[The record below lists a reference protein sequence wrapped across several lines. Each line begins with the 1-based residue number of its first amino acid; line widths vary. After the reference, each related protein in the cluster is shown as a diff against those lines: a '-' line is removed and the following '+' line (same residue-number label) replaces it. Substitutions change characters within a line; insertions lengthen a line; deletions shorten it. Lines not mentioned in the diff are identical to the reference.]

1 MAIVPGFGSQSLI
14 NAQMGIKP
22 AQVTTIPGISN
33 TTALTTAQQNFKDNS
48 LKTTTTIKKQ
58 EKIKPVKKDLSLQE
72 QFNKWFNTNKAG
84 YGNLFKKITGKEAIS
99 YNIPG
104 SPTYKEVNIDN
115 EKKYLQNLY
124 STGNEGQ
131 KKFAKTQAAVY
142 GVTLS
147 EPSRNVSAE
156 NPAMAGIF
164 AQPEYQPG
172 IGVKPLVTPV
182 DTTPG
187 GVPVVPS
194 TITTPGLGDSSELI
208 KVQSNIKPVLDKVV
222 SDTSKGEGKPSTDK
236 VINDITDGEGFGSDK
251 EKNDAIKVVE
261 DKKQEIIQSDLSLEQ
276 KTDILKSFNDL
287 QDAITKKAISALKAS
302 KEQALIGLGQAQAAI
317 TPQYE
322 SQRARAATTSMQ
334 QARNFAEYLA
344 ARGQSTSGLA
354 AQAELTRGSGLTRQL
369 GEISQQEQAA
379 KDQLSANKAKIQSDF
394 QLAVANAK
402 SNAEIAK
409 LNETYR
415 QLIKEEDRAYEE
427 SIYQRNK
434 KDAEERLANDRKYN
448 EMIFNRNR
456 ALELGDIEAAR
467 AYEKEMIDYRAQVEI
482 DVAAEK
488 AALAP
493 KQTTEV
499 EYDYKTDPDFGIE
512 LQDLLTGDAEQ
523 IRQNYALLLANSAA
537 YIDKFDYPGYNELK
551 KQMESL
557 KDENGFTIVTVK

>member
-1 MAIVPGFGSQSLI
+1 MAYNPFGNNTAYDPT
-14 NAQMGIKP
+14 NAYKP
-22 AQVTTIPGISN
+22 S
-33 TTALTTAQQNFKDNS
+33 
-48 LKTTTTIKKQ
+48 KTTTSNSNTFTSALPTSDVVTNAQ
-58 EKIKPVKKDLSLQE
+58 SKIKIAPSTKKDEKGLTVKE
-72 QFNKWFNTNKAG
+72 KFNQWFNTNKAG

-115 EKKYLQNLY
+115 EKIYLQNLY

-131 KKFAKTQAAVY
+131 KEFAKTQAVIY

-147 EPSRNVSAE
+147 EPSKNIAAE
-156 NPAMAGIF
+156 NPAMAGVF
-164 AQPEYQPG
+164 AQPQYQAG
-172 IGVKPLVTPV
+172 TNVKPLTTPI
-182 DTTPG
+182 DTTPQQA
-187 GVPVVPS
+187 PVIPS
-194 TITTPGLGDSSELI
+194 TITTPGLGDSSKLI
-208 KVQSNIKPVLDKVV
+208 EVQSNIKPTLDRVV
-222 SDTSKGEGKPSTDK
+222 SDTSEGKGKPSTDE
-236 VINDITDGEGFGSDK
+236 VINEITDGKGFGSDK

-261 DKKQEIIQSDLSLEQ
+261 DKKQEVIQSDLPPEK

-287 QDAITKKAISALKAS
+287 QDAITKKAISALKTS
-302 KEQALIGLGQAQAAI
+302 KEQTLIALGQAQAAI

-369 GEISQQEQAA
+369 GEISQQEQSA

-427 SIYQRNK
+427 KIYQRNK
-434 KDAEERLANDRKYN
+434 KDVEERLANDRKYN

-456 ALELGDIEAAR
+456 ALELGDLESAR
-467 AYEKEMIDYRAQVEI
+467 AYEKEMIGYRAQVEI
-482 DVAAEK
+482 DVATQK

-493 KQTTEV
+493 KEITQV
-499 EYDYKTDPDFGIE
+499 EYDYKTDPNFATV
-512 LQDLLTGDAEQ
+512 LNTLLTGDIESNYKDL
-523 IRQNYALLLANSAA
+523 IQNSSE
-537 YIDKFDYPGYNELK
+537 YISIFGYSGYNELK
-551 KQMESL
+551 KQIESTL
-557 KDENGFTIVTVK
+557 GNPALITTK